1 MTTQDMS
8 NTQNPH
14 FAAFNEADKVSFIR
28 DFNVKLATEIPGYRH
43 SVIRYRVITAK
54 QQQGEI
60 KPTKLVTVPQLIL
73 PSYLGQLDMPKE
85 NTEEFV
91 KLASVLLATLEDGQD
106 SMIREIVDSGKTVT
120 VQWSEITLD
129 KVITFLTT
137 ARTGARLTRESVEAW
152 VMNETM
158 QDTIKQR
165 AAELHLAKQQAG
177 VNDGK
182 TLEVRTAELANR
194 YKQLIGGLAA
204 AVPTLKQNEAEACET
219 IIQRSK
225 LDDDT
230 SRSLM
235 KKLDAMLRPKV
246 VADGDL

>member
-1 MTTQDMS
+1 M
-8 NTQNPH
+8 NTQSNGNTQSPN
-14 FAAFNEADKVSFIR
+14 FAAYNEAEKVSFIR
-28 DFNVKLATEIPGYRH
+28 DFNVKLATEIAGYRH

-60 KPTKLVTVPQLIL
+60 KPTKLVTVPQLVM
-73 PSYLGQLDMPKE
+73 PTSYLNLEGE
-85 NTEEFV
+85 NAQNVT
-91 KLASVLLATLEDGQD
+91 LNAVLLATLEDGQD
-106 SMIREIVDSGKTVT
+106 SMIREIVDSGKSTTVA
-120 VQWSEITLD
+120 WEEITLD

-152 VMNETM
+152 VMSETM

-165 AAELHLAKQQAG
+165 AAELHLSKQQSG
-177 VNDGK
+177 INDGK

-194 YKQLIGGLAA
+194 YKTLIGGLAA
-204 AVPTLKQNEAEACET
+204 AVPTLKQNEAEACES
-219 IIQRSK
+219 IIKRSK
-225 LDDDT
+225 MDDDT